1 MSKNILFVYSD
12 ILQKETL
19 EQCEVILK
27 AALKRFRKRADITY
41 MQFDFSP
48 LGFALSEKKLLSAIK
63 NSDAVIWDTFEV
75 PRESELNLA
84 VKNLGVFAEVHKV
97 GASTLLSPL
106 SERQVSFDSDI
117 LAETNSLCKENLQKT
132 AKLAVTFS
140 KQQKKAITLCFDYE
154 NTLYG
159 KILCREFEKALP
171 LYGRI
176 EMSELSYN
184 EFLWKCA
191 SCVPD
196 FPLLLTSEKD
206 AEIVRLNLCAL
217 KKFPACYTIWH
228 SDNLRIYKKE
238 SLPYEKMNNF
248 PVAGLLIACA
258 EAIDKELGYRNV
270 GLHLKKCVALALEK
284 YAFSP
289 KEDFAN
295 EVLFL
300 LNSRIRKKKEKKI

>member
-19 EQCEVILK
+19 EQCEIILRT
-27 AALKRFRKRADITY
+27 ALKRFRKRADITY

-48 LGFALSEKKLLSAIK
+48 LGFTLSEKKLLSAIK
-63 NSDAVIWDTFEV
+63 NSDAVIWDSFEV

-84 VKNLGVFAEVHKV
+84 VKSLGVFAEVHNV

-106 SERQVSFDSDI
+106 SQRQVSFDSDI
-117 LAETNSLCKENLQKT
+117 LSATHSLSEENLRKA
-132 AKLAVTFS
+132 AKLAATFS
-140 KQQKKAITLCFDYE
+140 KQQKKSITLCFDYE

-171 LYGRI
+171 LYGRVEI
-176 EMSELSYN
+176 SELSYN

-196 FPLLLTSEKD
+196 FPLLLTGEKES
-206 AEIVRLNLCAL
+206 EIVRLNLCAL
-217 KKFPACYTIWH
+217 KKFPIGYTVWH
-228 SDNLRIYKKE
+228 ADNLRIYRRE
-238 SLPYEKMNNF
+238 SLPYEKMNNS
-248 PVAGLLIACA
+248 PVARLLIACA

-270 GLHLKKCVALALEK
+270 GLHLRKSVALSLEK
-284 YAFSP
+284 HAFSP
-289 KEDFAN
+289 KEDFVD

-300 LNSRIRKKKEKKI
+300 INSRIRKKKEN